1 HASPQRR
8 SPRTR
13 REPKGGE
20 SKGSEKGRHQDG
32 PFCIRWVGARPLKRC
47 ARRFR
52 LRLRYL
58 RSPFNLAQTGSL
70 ATQTAEVEELGA
82 ANLVGADLLDLVDD
96 LGVVGEDA
104 LDALAEAHLA
114 NGEGALGAL
123 AAGDNHA
130 LERLQTLLVAFL
142 DSYLHANLIAGAE
155 VREVCALELV
165 GQLLHNRMDC
175 HDAFLA

>member
-1 HASPQRR
+1 MRAKAKGR
-8 SPRTR
+8 PRTALLVFG
-13 REPKGGE
+13 ECGGTL
-20 SKGSEKGRHQDG
+20 G
-32 PFCIRWVGARPLKRC
+32 WLGAAL
-47 ARRFR
+47 
-52 LRLRYL
+52 
-58 RSPFNLAQTGSL
+58 NLAETGSL

-82 ANLVGADLLDLVDD
+82 ANLVGADLLNLVDD

-114 NGEGALGAL
+114 DGEGPLGSL
-123 AAGDNHA
+123 AAGDHHA

-142 DSYLHANLIAGAE
+142 DFHLHANLVAGAE